1 MSFIQYLFIK
11 MKEQHIFMRP
21 NTKAVTMLNNLE
33 SRLVHTYEMFKANSS
48 EIISNM
54 CIRIRFTNF

>member
-1 MSFIQYLFIK
+1 
-11 MKEQHIFMRP
+11 MRP
-21 NTKAVTMLNNLE
+21 NTKAVAMLNNLE